1 MGLSKKYFMEL
12 QEQFMEKEKMVES
25 VKLGDVMYTIERRK
39 SGLEELIENSE
50 KDLIRFK
57 NENNDHMV
65 NYCQRRIDVY
75 HFAIEQLDSVYGI
88 IKLYK

>member
-1 MGLSKKYFMEL
+1 MGLSKNYFIEL
-12 QEQFMEKEKMVES
+12 QEQFIETTKMVES
-25 VKLGDVMYTIERRK
+25 VKLGDVLYTIERRK

-50 KDLIRFK
+50 QDLVKFK

-65 NYCQRRIDVY
+65 SYCQSCIDRFQ
-75 HFAIEQLDSVYGI
+75 FAIEQLDSVYGI

>member
-1 MGLSKKYFMEL
+1 MGLSKNYFMEL

-39 SGLEELIENSE
+39 SNLQELIENSE

-65 NYCQRRIDVY
+65 SYCQSCIDRY
-75 HFAIEQLDSVYGI
+75 QFAIDQLDSVYGI

>member
-1 MGLSKKYFMEL
+1 MGLSKNYFMEL

-39 SGLEELIENSE
+39 SGLEELIDMQENE
-50 KDLIRFK
+50 IVRFK
-57 NENNDHMV
+57 NENNDRMV
-65 NYCQRRIDVY
+65 NYCQSCIDRY
-75 HFAIEQLDSVYGI
+75 QFAIDQLDSVYGI